1 MSSIPEA
8 KERRGISFAADDAIT
23 PGDDSTNSIR
33 HRRPDDR
40 PVLAASGKSMKE
52 AALKAAEMGYLTPED
67 CDGKEPDGDDLLR
80 MFRSNPE
87 ALHGILE
94 AVRTGRLNE
103 HLHQENRMKGGY
115 IWVLLVST
123 LGMIAINTGVIFGAL
138 NWNKEIVVGSD
149 GQLYDAH
156 GNQGSVLIR
165 NQAAPPIFT
174 GVSLVGPP
182 LAQDAVEDSMCG
194 DPSMIPSLAGGK
206 LASPEVQH
214 CVLDP
219 SLTCTFCDTCDGD
232 LFQTFQLQTVSVRV
246 PEYDMATGTVTA
258 LAPSTD
264 LTTIDGTYLSG
275 HIQYLHDNSLESDF
289 LYFCDAE
296 KQVCYEILANC
307 WGWYCQ
313 QAQGGTATFCASRR
327 ERQRQLK
334 ETEEREAKLRNLKL
348 TNRRRLDKCTD
359 GMS

>member
-1 MSSIPEA
+1 
-8 KERRGISFAADDAIT
+8 
-23 PGDDSTNSIR
+23 
-33 HRRPDDR
+33 
-40 PVLAASGKSMKE
+40 
-52 AALKAAEMGYLTPED
+52 
-67 CDGKEPDGDDLLR
+67 
-80 MFRSNPE
+80 
-87 ALHGILE
+87 
-94 AVRTGRLNE
+94 
-103 HLHQENRMKGGY
+103 
-115 IWVLLVST
+115 
-123 LGMIAINTGVIFGAL
+123 
-138 NWNKEIVVGSD
+138 
-149 GQLYDAH
+149 
-156 GNQGSVLIR
+156 
-165 NQAAPPIFT
+165 
-174 GVSLVGPP
+174 
-182 LAQDAVEDSMCG
+182 MCG
-194 DPSMIPSLAGGK
+194 DPSMIPSLAGGEV
-206 LASPEVQH
+206 ASPEVQH

-232 LFQTFQLQTVSVRV
+232 LFQTFQLQSVSVRV

-334 ETEEREAKLRNLKL
+334 ETEEREAKLMNLKM
-348 TNRRRLDKCTD
+348 TNRRRLSKCISETW
-359 GMS
+359 